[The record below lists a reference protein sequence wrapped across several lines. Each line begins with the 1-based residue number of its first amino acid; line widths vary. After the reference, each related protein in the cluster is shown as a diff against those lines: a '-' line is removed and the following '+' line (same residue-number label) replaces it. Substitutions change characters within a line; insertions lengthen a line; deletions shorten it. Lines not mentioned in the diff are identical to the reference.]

1 MGSLRGGD
9 ATDAA
14 DDEASVALNGG
25 MNVFGE
31 LRSQPSRLMPDGT
44 MDASVGQMV
53 AAGLS
58 TSATLLAA
66 QLLRNASRCWSLLR
80 EGCSADD
87 IMSLHQPLL
96 HSMQAD
102 FGTLARLHAVG
113 AAAEATFS
121 SAANGAVNN
130 NAYAVEDIKLLS
142 PAAAGDAAAGDA
154 EAAESAQAAKVAAEA
169 AAAAAAETEDAA
181 SDGNAMEATS
191 KAAVSAWRASQAA
204 AAAAAAEAAC
214 LDAARHSACAR
225 TVAALGCA
233 MSAAQA
239 YNAARAC
246 AADASRAEARA
257 ASAALRA
264 VEQGIALYAERRD
277 YLKLKEIAEAS
288 DVAGK
293 ALAAAKQAV
302 EGWSAGSAT
311 GRTVALEAAK
321 TCADA
326 AQLCHKFMR
335 SVHKN

>member
-1 MGSLRGGD
+1 MGSLRGGEV
-9 ATDAA
+9 A
-14 DDEASVALNGG
+14 DDDDSSALG

-66 QLLRNASRCWSLLR
+66 QLLRNASRCWALLR

-87 IMSLHQPLL
+87 IMGSHQPLL

-113 AAAEATFS
+113 AAAEATF
-121 SAANGAVNN
+121 AFAN
-130 NAYAVEDIKLLS
+130 NATTGNGINVDDIKLLS

-225 TVAALGCA
+225 TIAALGCA

-311 GRTVALEAAK
+311 GRTIALEAAK

>member
-1 MGSLRGGD
+1 MGSLRGGE
-9 ATDAA
+9 AAA
-14 DDEASVALNGG
+14 DDDSATLG

-58 TSATLLAA
+58 TSATMLAA

-87 IMSLHQPLL
+87 IMSQHQSLL

-121 SAANGAVNN
+121 NGIN
-130 NAYAVEDIKLLS
+130 NANSVDDIKLLS

-191 KAAVSAWRASQAA
+191 KAAVSAWRASQAV

-277 YLKLKEIAEAS
+277 FLKLKEIAEAS

-311 GRTVALEAAK
+311 GRTIALEAAK

>member
-9 ATDAA
+9 AAA
-14 DDEASVALNGG
+14 DDDSATPLAG

-66 QLLRNASRCWSLLR
+66 QLLRNATRCWALLR
-80 EGCSADD
+80 EGSSADD
-87 IMSLHQPLL
+87 IMRDHQALL

-121 SAANGAVNN
+121 LGGSGVT
-130 NAYAVEDIKLLS
+130 NAGLDDIKLLS

-191 KAAVSAWRASQAA
+191 KAAVSAWRASQ
-204 AAAAAAEAAC
+204 AAAAAEAAC

-311 GRTVALEAAK
+311 GRTIALEAAK